1 VTDQVQWGRRRIMA
15 LGAIGLTLGLKAP
28 RSAAAKRKALPADGA
43 WNWAVDYGPS
53 SDPAIARGYR
63 LLVLEPHHARPIAPL
78 RGPGSIL
85 LGYVSLGEVER
96 GRSYYARLDAAGAL
110 GPANPNWPDARML
123 DLRHE
128 AARRAV
134 IDHIV
139 PEVLALGYDGI
150 FIDTMDSVETME
162 RQDPIANK
170 GMIAAGAALI
180 ADLRARFPAM
190 RMMLN
195 RGYAMLPD
203 VATRIDVVLG
213 EAMASRWNF
222 TAKRYEL
229 LSASDWQWQADRLRA
244 ARVLNPM
251 LTLATLD
258 YWDPAAGA
266 QVADLYARERAAGFR
281 PYVATL
287 ALDRLIP
294 EPAG

>member
-1 VTDQVQWGRRRIMA
+1 MLT
-15 LGAIGLTLGLKAP
+15 LGAVGLTLGLKAP
-28 RSAAAKRKALPADGA
+28 IDAAAKKRALPAAGD
-43 WNWAVDYGPS
+43 WDWAVDYGPA
-53 SDPAIARGYR
+53 SDPAIARRYR

-78 RGPGSIL
+78 RGPGSRL

-96 GRSYYARLDAAGAL
+96 NRSYFAALDAAGAL
-110 GPANPNWPDARML
+110 GPPNPNWPDARML

-134 IDHIV
+134 IERIV
-139 PEVLALGYDGI
+139 PDVLALGYDGI
-150 FIDTMDSVETME
+150 FIDTMDSVEAME
-162 RQDPIANK
+162 QQNPIANK
-170 GMIAAGAALI
+170 GMVAAGAALI
-180 ADLRARFPAM
+180 GQLRARFPAM

-222 TAKRYEL
+222 TTKRYEL
-229 LSASDWQWQADRLRA
+229 LSDSDWQWQADRLRA
-244 ARVLNPM
+244 AKARNPA
-251 LTLATLD
+251 LTLTTLD
-258 YWDPAAGA
+258 YWDPSAARQIAG
-266 QVADLYARERAAGFR
+266 LYARERAAGFR

-294 EPAG
+294 EPTG

>member
-1 VTDQVQWGRRRIMA
+1 MLT
-15 LGAIGLTLGLKAP
+15 LGAVGLTLGLKAP
-28 RSAAAKRKALPADGA
+28 IDAAAKKRARPAAGD
-43 WNWAVDYGPS
+43 WNWAVDYGPA
-53 SDPAIARGYR
+53 SDPANARRYR

-78 RGPGSIL
+78 RGPGSRL

-96 GRSYYARLDAAGAL
+96 NRSYFAALDAAGAL
-110 GPANPNWPDARML
+110 GPPNPNWPDARML

-134 IDHIV
+134 IDRIV

-150 FIDTMDSVETME
+150 FIDTMDSVEAME
-162 RQDPIANK
+162 QQNPIANK
-170 GMIAAGAALI
+170 GMVAAGAALI
-180 ADLRARFPAM
+180 GQLRARFPNM

-203 VATRIDVVLG
+203 VATSIDIVLG

-222 TAKRYEL
+222 TTKRYEL
-229 LSASDWQWQADRLRA
+229 LSDSDWQWQADRLRA
-244 ARVLNPM
+244 AKARNPA
-251 LTLATLD
+251 LTLTTLD
-258 YWDPAAGA
+258 YWDPSAPRQIAG
-266 QVADLYARERAAGFR
+266 LYARERAAGFR

-294 EPAG
+294 EPTG

>member
-1 VTDQVQWGRRRIMA
+1 MHWGRRRIVA

-28 RSAAAKRKALPADGA
+28 DGSAAKRRALPADGA
-43 WNWAVDYGPS
+43 WNWAVDYGPA
-53 SDPAIARGYR
+53 SDPAIARRYR

-96 GRSYYARLDAAGAL
+96 SRSYYARLDTAGAL

-123 DLRHE
+123 DLRLE

-162 RQDPIANK
+162 RQDPVANK

-203 VATRIDVVLG
+203 VATKIDVVLG

-229 LSASDWQWQADRLRA
+229 LSAGDWQWQADRLRA

-258 YWDPAAGA
+258 YWDPAADA
-266 QVADLYARERAAGFR
+266 QIAGLYARERAAGFR